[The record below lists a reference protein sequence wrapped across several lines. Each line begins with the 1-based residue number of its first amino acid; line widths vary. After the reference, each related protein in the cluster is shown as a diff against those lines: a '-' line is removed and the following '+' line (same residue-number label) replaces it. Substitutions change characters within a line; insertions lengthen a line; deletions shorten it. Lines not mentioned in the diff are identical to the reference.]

1 MSEVIKRNDDG
12 WFRDDE
18 ERALFELADR
28 DEDEAF
34 FERAARYT
42 GGGWLVPYLR
52 HCSLNRRTA
61 TEEEIEATDNAY
73 YSVRD
78 EMRAAAEA
86 GNGFAQFVEGNNTY
100 NRKKAREWFHRS
112 ALTGCRFGQL
122 FYARACLDKRYGPV
136 NVEEAFRGYRGAAE
150 KGMTEAYYPLAGM
163 YTLGKGCEIDREAA
177 ARWLLAAAESGGEE
191 AGEIVKAAGDNAPAD
206 RVFAEIFIRI
216 GLLEIK
222 DWEWY
227 GPIVLNPPP
236 KKEEPEEDTGGG
248 IYFSVSG
255 GRLGASENR
264 WLKDAAWDALHV
276 DAEKV
281 RASLPETLPP
291 ASGRDVTLTPDL
303 HRTEPSFAARLIL
316 YVRDRFGNDAPRVY
330 QAARVSRQTYS
341 SIVSNEL
348 RPVSKSTAIAFALA
362 LGLSEGEA
370 DELLKA
376 AGYAL
381 SNFLLEDMI
390 VRACIKADIRDI
402 DRVNAILTDHGAKP
416 L

>member
-1 MSEVIKRNDDG
+1 
-12 WFRDDE
+12 
-18 ERALFELADR
+18 
-28 DEDEAF
+28 
-34 FERAARYT
+34 
-42 GGGWLVPYLR
+42 
-52 HCSLNRRTA
+52 
-61 TEEEIEATDNAY
+61 
-73 YSVRD
+73 
-78 EMRAAAEA
+78 
-86 GNGFAQFVEGNNTY
+86 
-100 NRKKAREWFHRS
+100 
-112 ALTGCRFGQL
+112 
-122 FYARACLDKRYGPV
+122 
-136 NVEEAFRGYRGAAE
+136 
-150 KGMTEAYYPLAGM
+150 
-163 YTLGKGCEIDREAA
+163 
-177 ARWLLAAAESGGEE
+177 
-191 AGEIVKAAGDNAPAD
+191 
-206 RVFAEIFIRI
+206 
-216 GLLEIK
+216 
-222 DWEWY
+222 
-227 GPIVLNPPP
+227 
-236 KKEEPEEDTGGG
+236 
-248 IYFSVSG
+248 
-255 GRLGASENR
+255 
-264 WLKDAAWDALHV
+264 
-276 DAEKV
+276 
-281 RASLPETLPP
+281 SLPETLPP

>member
-1 MSEVIKRNDDG
+1 MGEVNKRKDDG

-18 ERALFELADR
+18 ERALFELAER
-28 DEDEAF
+28 NENEAF

-52 HCSLNRRTA
+52 YCSLNRHTA
-61 TEEEIEATDNAY
+61 TEEEIEATDKAY
-73 YSVRD
+73 YSVQK

-86 GNGFAQFVEGNNTY
+86 GNGFAQFVEGDSTY
-100 NRKKAREWFHRS
+100 NRHEAREWFHRS
-112 ALTGCRFGQL
+112 ALTGCRYGQL
-122 FYARACLDKRYGPV
+122 YYARACLNRRYGEV
-136 NVEEAFRGYRGAAE
+136 NVAEAFWGYRGAAE
-150 KGMTEAYYPLAGM
+150 NGMTEAYYPLAGM
-163 YTLGKGCEIDREAA
+163 YALGKGCEIDREAA
-177 ARWLLAAAESGGEE
+177 VRWLRAAAESGVEQ

-216 GLLEIK
+216 GLFEIK

-227 GPIVLNPPP
+227 APIVLNPQPE
-236 KKEEPEEDTGGG
+236 KEEPEEDTGGG
-248 IYFSVSG
+248 IYFSVSE
-255 GRLGASENR
+255 GRLGAGENA
-264 WLKDAAWDALHV
+264 WLREAASDALHA

-303 HRTEPSFAARLIL
+303 HREEPSFAARLIL
-316 YVRDRFGNDAPRVY
+316 YIRDRFGNDAPCVY
-330 QAARVSRQTYS
+330 QAAHVSRQTYS
-341 SIVSNEL
+341 SIIGNEL
-348 RPVSKSTAIAFALA
+348 RPVSKPTAIAFALA
-362 LGLSEGEA
+362 LGLSEGET
-370 DELLKA
+370 DELLKS

-390 VRACIKADIRDI
+390 VKACIKADIRDI
-402 DRVNAILTDHGAKP
+402 GRVNAILEEHGAKA